1 MGSLHVIQSLSHIL
15 NDDRVSFP
23 ALHQQEFQF
32 PVSHFRQSRMC
43 INQQTFP
50 RRIPLPNFPVVGG
63 YSHLSSGTFFM
74 SQIYY
79 GYSSQSFLRG
89 IYIFRL
95 RQNSL
100 AFNRTRWLPDAATSL
115 LSHMEALNV
124 WDEFIFFGRDWS
136 FCRVREIRAIHRQQ
150 HTRFRN
156 PAMVHYGPDW

>member
-32 PVSHFRQSRMC
+32 PVSHFRQSRMHKPT
-43 INQQTFP
+43 NVSQAHPASKFP
-50 RRIPLPNFPVVGG
+50 GCRGLFALVIGDIFHEPNLLRLFFSVIFAGDLYLPTASKFARFQPHTPTARCCDVAAFPHGSTKCV
-63 YSHLSSGTFFM
+63 
-74 SQIYY
+74 
-79 GYSSQSFLRG
+79 
-89 IYIFRL
+89 
-95 RQNSL
+95 
-100 AFNRTRWLPDAATSL
+100 RWV
-115 LSHMEALNV
+115 H
-124 WDEFIFFGRDWS
+124 FFGRDWS